1 MICLFPSGLF
11 HEDLTQ
17 LSKLRFIPEEWD
29 TLLQK
34 ILNSKDAS
42 SKLIKPATP
51 ESHRRSTERKLTF
64 GPGKG
69 LTRTE
74 EKKSTANLK
83 IEDSESEKIKAGNY
97 YWLQIHK
104 DATRKG
110 LFFQP
115 SQSVCSYI
123 KRSLKSSIHQAMM
136 EKFEYMSILAL
147 SLINGARDNYYYN
160 ERLVENSLI
169 SEHGVWKIRGENYI
183 YKKYLDASSRELTY
197 LETLEGQSFKELKNV
212 FWSHDANFLTLL
224 EADIVNDL
232 LNHSGNYIFF
242 TRSLRLN
249 RYK

>member
-1 MICLFPSGLF
+1 
-11 HEDLTQ
+11 
-17 LSKLRFIPEEWD
+17 
-29 TLLQK
+29 
-34 ILNSKDAS
+34 
-42 SKLIKPATP
+42 
-51 ESHRRSTERKLTF
+51 
-64 GPGKG
+64 
-69 LTRTE
+69 
-74 EKKSTANLK
+74 
-83 IEDSESEKIKAGNY
+83 
-97 YWLQIHK
+97 
-104 DATRKG
+104 
-110 LFFQP
+110 
-115 SQSVCSYI
+115 
-123 KRSLKSSIHQAMM
+123 M

-169 SEHGVWKIRGENYI
+169 SEHGVWKIRDENYI

-242 TRSLRLN
+242 TRSLRLT